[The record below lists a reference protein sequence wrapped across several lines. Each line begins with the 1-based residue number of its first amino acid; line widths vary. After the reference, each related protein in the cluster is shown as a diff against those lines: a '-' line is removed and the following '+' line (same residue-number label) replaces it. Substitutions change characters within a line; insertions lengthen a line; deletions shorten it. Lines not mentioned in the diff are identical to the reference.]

1 MLIETKK
8 LLSESLFRY
17 VKDHPASLW
26 LPCKNKAHKEYF
38 KDITLIEGQYVPVT
52 ALRHI
57 KDKYEEQ
64 LNADINRKVQIGA
77 YISEDRINTIWRSK
91 VGYKYESTQAGDDT
105 GNTEEKSLEFEICL
119 SAEIVPAF
127 SFEGWP
133 FTANE
138 WINRKREWPSED
150 VVKKVIDTGCQIIAR
165 QPLDNGIDSTSIPEF
180 IERDLEANQ
189 KYGNIPDTQTN
200 EIILYERNDQNNAD
214 KAEGDS
220 HEEKE
225 QIGAYISE
233 DKINTIGRSKVGYK
247 YESTKTGDDTG
258 NIEEKSL
265 EFERCLPADIVP
277 TVLFEGWPLTA
288 NEWINRKRT
297 CPSEDV
303 VKKVI
308 DTGCQ
313 IVARQPLDNG
323 IDSTSIPEIIER
335 DLEANKKYGNI
346 SDTQTNEIILY
357 ERNDQNNADKA
368 EGDSHKENEKD
379 GYFRLSFSR
388 GELVLV
394 KSLSELQVLCWRV
407 LKAYQKAY
415 LETQPQVLTSYHWK
429 TVFFWVV
436 EETKPSFWNEENIM
450 NAVLKML
457 DRMIVCIEK
466 RFLPLYF
473 VRTQNLIT
481 SKNEEAIEK
490 ALAKI
495 KFIREKPIERLRQ
508 FLNNPPKPDIE
519 KSEKQPAKPQKP
531 MTVLDVLNEKFN
543 DNNADLFSGPE
554 KDVMDLLKETLSL
567 ANYRG
572 SLQTDELN
580 ESVLICSE
588 ETPESQKSSTEQQ
601 GQQME
606 INVRQTFVDVF
617 HQLTGSLY
625 PEDVL
630 NRNQSASGI
639 PESAI
644 PNVESVLKLAGE
656 ILKMLSGGES
666 KEDDPDLGRILVKLM
681 NQNQNRNESAPSDT
695 NNAFDF
701 GNLMANMQQLMREEI
716 ERQERRN
723 HTQGAEGSS
732 NEK

>member
-1 MLIETKK
+1 MDKEKSQKLKRLAEKLDSKLSTAIQLTLEIVPIHNILLEELSELKLVPVGSSQDGSKVNTPFDAGDVDIMLIETKK

-77 YISEDRINTIWRSK
+77 YISEDRINTIW
-91 VGYKYESTQAGDDT
+91 
-105 GNTEEKSLEFEICL
+105 
-119 SAEIVPAF
+119 
-127 SFEGWP
+127 
-133 FTANE
+133 
-138 WINRKREWPSED
+138 
-150 VVKKVIDTGCQIIAR
+150 
-165 QPLDNGIDSTSIPEF
+165 
-180 IERDLEANQ
+180 
-189 KYGNIPDTQTN
+189 
-200 EIILYERNDQNNAD
+200 
-214 KAEGDS
+214 
-220 HEEKE
+220 
-225 QIGAYISE
+225 
-233 DKINTIGRSKVGYK
+233 RSKVGYK